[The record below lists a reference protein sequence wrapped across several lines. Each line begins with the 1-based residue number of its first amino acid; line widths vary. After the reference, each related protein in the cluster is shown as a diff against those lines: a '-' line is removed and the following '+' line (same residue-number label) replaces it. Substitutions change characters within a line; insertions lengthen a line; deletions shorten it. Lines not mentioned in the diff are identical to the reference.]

1 MEEEFVTPEGF
12 WKLYAGKLNAKELNN
27 DKKKETI
34 EAYRK
39 AYRNDSKWTEIIIA
53 IVTEMIGSEMK
64 LKTQNEYFR
73 TDVTGYTTEWEEEK
87 KIAQQRKKYEGIKMH
102 PLHNW
107 KLKVAYEHE
116 NSDGWSDELCKLCHI
131 TADLKVIS
139 SYYGSNKDDIE
150 KTLKYYIE
158 RLDSE
163 GTMRRAEGQWLF
175 VFGPRKN
182 SGDLFKAFTLDDDM
196 NVIPLEAIKMPFLS
210 SNS

>member
-1 MEEEFVTPEGF
+1 MLKGVG
-12 WKLYAGKLNAKELNN
+12 
-27 DKKKETI
+27 DI
-34 EAYRK
+34 IAYRD
-39 AYRNDSKWTEIIIA
+39 ASIWTKKVIDKVRIMFNKDLEL
-53 IVTEMIGSEMK
+53 E
-64 LKTQNEYFR
+64 TQKEYFR
-73 TDVTGYTTEWEEEK
+73 IDAIGYTTKWEEEK
-87 KIAQQRKKYEGIKMH
+87 QIAEHRKKYERIKMY

>member
-1 MEEEFVTPEGF
+1 MKEELITPEEF
-12 WKLYAGKLNAKELNN
+12 WKLYKEMLKGVG
-27 DKKKETI
+27 DI
-34 EAYRK
+34 IAYRD
-39 AYRNDSKWTEIIIA
+39 ASIWTKKVIDKVRI
-53 IVTEMIGSEMK
+53 MINKDLE
-64 LKTQNEYFR
+64 LETQKEYFR
-73 TDVTGYTTEWEEEK
+73 IDAIGYTTKWEEEK
-87 KIAQQRKKYEGIKMH
+87 QIAEHRKKYEGIKMH

-131 TADLKVIS
+131 AADLKVIS

-175 VFGPRKN
+175 VFGLYWFSVNWTNAFNCLHLFLLDSPLANQGFLRHKGIKN
-182 SGDLFKAFTLDDDM
+182 TF
-196 NVIPLEAIKMPFLS
+196 
-210 SNS
+210 